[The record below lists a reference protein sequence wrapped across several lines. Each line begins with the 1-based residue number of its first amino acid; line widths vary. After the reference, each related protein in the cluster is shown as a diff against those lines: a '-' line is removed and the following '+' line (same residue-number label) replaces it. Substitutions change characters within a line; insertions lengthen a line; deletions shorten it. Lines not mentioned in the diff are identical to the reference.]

1 MITIAKVS
9 SEIPCKDEAQA
20 REVEAFLGSHQF
32 TAEGVLWLKQNLQG
46 GNFLIKTQLQK
57 FLKPKK

>member
-1 MITIAKVS
+1 MIAIAKVS

-20 REVEAFLGSHQF
+20 REVKEFLDNHQF
-32 TAEGVLWLKQNLQG
+32 TADGVIWLKHNLKE

-57 FLKPKK
+57 FLKAKR

>member
-1 MITIAKVS
+1 MIAIAKIT

-20 REVEAFLGSHQF
+20 KEVKEFLENYQF
-32 TAEGVLWLKQNLQG
+32 TAEGVLWLKQNLAG

-57 FLKPKK
+57 FLKPKR